1 MIKVKSCCNT
11 GIFHTFFCALLLIA
25 AGEAVFSLPSSL
37 EGVITEM
44 DAEQHNRGLL
54 LSTVGHFP

>member
-1 MIKVKSCCNT
+1 MIKVRSCCNT

-44 DAEQHNRGLL
+44 DAETFPMITLL
-54 LSTVGHFP
+54 CLPVD